1 MEGARATAATSM
13 KNSDKILYCATEKS
27 LSSWVACK
35 FVVLKTLVSYFEVV
49 VSFSLFTHVSYRT
62 HRTNYSYDQ
71 LHFPIQC
78 SSNAIND
85 VFEAF

>member
-13 KNSDKILYCATEKS
+13 KNSDKILYCATGKS
-27 LSSWVACK
+27 RSSWVACE
-35 FVVLKTLVSYFEVV
+35 FVILKTLVVSYFEVV
-49 VSFSLFTHVSYRT
+49 VSFSRFTHQTS
-62 HRTNYSYDQ
+62 YSYDQ